1 MKKIRSILAICI
13 IAIIA
18 IIGMNTT
25 SLAGNW
31 SQGVDWDSY
40 YRSGSPIVID
50 YYKHYTDNYIY
61 CLQMDT
67 DYTGCQV
74 YKIMTKISI
83 EGDKATEYNK
93 NMQPIRTVTSDDN
106 ILMAYAVNNATNIS
120 NTYSLDSIVAK
131 KYAKN
136 TKNNVEKSTRLV
148 RKIQPSIQKLV
159 K

>member
-67 DYTGCQV
+67 DYTGGQV

-120 NTYSLDSIVAK
+120 NTYSLDSIVE
-131 KYAKN
+131 KN
-136 TKNNVEKSTRLV
+136 MQKTQKTMR
-148 RKIQPSIQKLV
+148 RKEQDWLRKFNPA
-159 K
+159 